1 GRGAGEGPDGRRAQ
15 PRVRPVRS
23 CPQLARRG
31 RAPRD
36 RRPRTVRCGQ
46 GRRGGPGSGQREAQ
60 ILSPAEPGTVT
71 RTGAL
76 QKRSGAANRVCVC
89 RRTLDLHLRQK
100 CTECNNSLMSLSS
113 NSQPSEPAEGLRE
126 RKKRERGQALR
137 SAAIDLALEKGY
149 HNVTVEDNCERYGVA
164 RRTFFNYYSSKE
176 EALLGRADTV
186 FDEEDQPAIEEFEAG
201 GPHGSLI
208 ADLEHLLGLIVATRM
223 SKRDEVHR
231 YHLMLKQDPSLLQLQ
246 MSRMGNNER
255 LFRQIIQRRLDG
267 RPRSASAPA
276 PALHEATFDSS
287 AEDDEPVSL
296 RAEAVAALAMM
307 ALKAT
312 FTRLRRFEGDS
323 APV

>member
-1 GRGAGEGPDGRRAQ
+1 
-15 PRVRPVRS
+15 
-23 CPQLARRG
+23 
-31 RAPRD
+31 
-36 RRPRTVRCGQ
+36 
-46 GRRGGPGSGQREAQ
+46 
-60 ILSPAEPGTVT
+60 
-71 RTGAL
+71 
-76 QKRSGAANRVCVC
+76 
-89 RRTLDLHLRQK
+89 
-100 CTECNNSLMSLSS
+100 MSLSS

-149 HNVTVEDNCERYGVA
+149 HNVTVEDICERCGVS

-267 RPRSASAPA
+267 RPRSASARA

-287 AEDDEPVSL
+287 AEDDEPASL

-323 APV
+323 APVIEGLFTELRTIFKEESA

>member
-1 GRGAGEGPDGRRAQ
+1 
-15 PRVRPVRS
+15 
-23 CPQLARRG
+23 
-31 RAPRD
+31 
-36 RRPRTVRCGQ
+36 
-46 GRRGGPGSGQREAQ
+46 
-60 ILSPAEPGTVT
+60 
-71 RTGAL
+71 
-76 QKRSGAANRVCVC
+76 
-89 RRTLDLHLRQK
+89 
-100 CTECNNSLMSLSS
+100 M
-113 NSQPSEPAEGLRE
+113 
-126 RKKRERGQALR
+126 
-137 SAAIDLALEKGY
+137 
-149 HNVTVEDNCERYGVA
+149 
-164 RRTFFNYYSSKE
+164 
-176 EALLGRADTV
+176 

-323 APV
+323 APVIEGLFTELRTIFKEESA